1 MTGLGLRAI
10 SWAVS
15 LWAPGSRPADA
26 GRERTGSDQS
36 ADVAPGSLP
45 DDPPQVLA
53 VTAHRPQELR
63 EPLGLVDAPTET
75 VDLDLSGNIL
85 GRSAAVLREIRRALR
100 AHDPDVVVFDCRE
113 LTGVLVTLTFLAHGV
128 PTVFR
133 LKGDYWRGLAET
145 YRPER
150 GDGLSQRARYHTSRL
165 LNEVI
170 YALASGFIVVSEEL
184 KRVVV
189 ERTGCHPDRVQVVH
203 VPLDTDRDPGSAERA
218 RERHRIDETRVF
230 LTVTNLTYRKKY
242 QGVETTL
249 RGMASVLGA
258 DDDSAY
264 VVAGGGPYH
273 EDLVET
279 LDSEIDDPDVRDRIY
294 APGFVDAVDDLYALA
309 DGFVYVS
316 HLDGYPNAVLE
327 AQQAGLPVVANAAFG
342 MVEQVEDGETGYLL
356 DDPGPADVAEAVSTL
371 IADPERRAR
380 LGRKAR
386 ESVET
391 ENHPEAIG
399 RRLVAALARIRRSDR
414 G

>member
-1 MTGLGLRAI
+1 VSGSEANRQHGQRANVDT
-10 SWAVS
+10 SGTELS
-15 LWAPGSRPADA
+15 
-26 GRERTGSDQS
+26 
-36 ADVAPGSLP
+36 
-45 DDPPQVLA
+45 DPPRVLA
-53 VTAHRPQELR
+53 ITAHRPHELR
-63 EPLGLVDAPTET
+63 EPLRLADAPSTTLE
-75 VDLDLSGNIL
+75 LDPSVGFLRRNL
-85 GRSAAVLREIRRALR
+85 AAVWRTRRAILDQR
-100 AHDPDVVVFDCRE
+100 PDVVVFDCRE
-113 LTGVLVTLTFLAHGV
+113 LLGALVTLVCLLYGV

-133 LKGDYWRGLAET
+133 FKGNHWRGLAEA
-145 YRPER
+145 YRPDR
-150 GDGLSQRARYHTSRL
+150 GDGFTEWLRYRTSL
-165 LNEVI
+165 VLDEFN
-170 YALASGFIVVSEEL
+170 YAAASGFVVVSEEL

-189 ERTGCHPDRVQVVH
+189 ERTGCHPDQVQVVH

-242 QGVETTL
+242 QGVETAL

-273 EDLVET
+273 EDLVKT

-294 APGFVDAVDDLYALA
+294 APGFVEAVDDLYALA

-380 LGRKAR
+380 LGRNAR
-386 ESVET
+386 ESVEI
-391 ENHPEAIG
+391 ENHPAAIG
-399 RRLVAALARIRRSDR
+399 RHLVTALARIRQSDR
-414 G
+414 Q